1 LPHHDEPDRDAPADH
16 LLSLPLGAGKWARG
30 KVLNLVVESPTYE
43 VAGMGQVPYLDCVA
57 TSSDDGKTTLFIL
70 NRDLA
75 KAQTVEVNWEDKAPG
90 SVLTSTT
97 LTGSDLKAF
106 NTFDSPNRVVP
117 QLFRKT
123 RYGQPAAPNSKCRR
137 VRTP

>member
-1 LPHHDEPDRDAPADH
+1 M
-16 LLSLPLGAGKWARG
+16 ARG

-75 KAQTVEVNWEDKAPG
+75 KAQTVEVHWEDKAPG

-117 QLFRKT
+117 QPFEKPVTANGRT
-123 RYGQPAAPNSKCRR
+123 RFEVPARSYSVMQWGA
-137 VRTP
+137 